1 MADTEKV
8 DDISRITVSAGVLS
22 KIIGVSDRRI
32 RQLADEGI
40 LTKVSSGRYNLQESL
55 HSYILQLRV
64 VNDAEKNS
72 SNLEDK
78 LDFGLEKAMHERVK
92 RHITELKYALMKGQ
106 VHRSEDVESVMTNML
121 INFKTKLISLPSKLT
136 PLLVDRDDK
145 KYILELLT
153 NEMHEVLNELSQY
166 NASDFYSDDYV
177 DIDDD
182 EESEDDLIFNTLED
196 DDPDEEE

>member
-1 MADTEKV
+1 MANTEKV
-8 DDISRITVSAGVLS
+8 DDISMITVSAGVLS

-64 VNDAEKNS
+64 ANDVERNQPD
-72 SNLEDK
+72 LEDK
-78 LDFGLEKAMHERVK
+78 LDFGVEKAMHERVK

-106 VHRSEDVESVMTNML
+106 VHRSEDVEGVMTNML
-121 INFKTKLISLPSKLT
+121 INFKTKLMNLPSKLT

-145 KYILELLT
+145 KYILNLLT
-153 NEMHEVLNELSQY
+153 NEMHEVMSELSEY

-177 DIDDD
+177 DI
-182 EESEDDLIFNTLED
+182 E
-196 DDPDEEE
+196 DEEEQDDLVFDNYEEDDPNEEE

>member
-1 MADTEKV
+1 MANTEKV

-64 VNDAEKNS
+64 ANDVEKNQPE
-72 SNLEDK
+72 LEDK

-92 RHITELKYALMKGQ
+92 RHITELKYSLMKGQ
-106 VHRSEDVESVMTNML
+106 VHRSEDVEAVMTNML

-136 PLLVDRDDK
+136 PLLVDRDNK
-145 KYILELLT
+145 KYILDLLT
-153 NEMHEVLNELSQY
+153 NEMHEVLNELSEY

-177 DIDDD
+177 DID
-182 EESEDDLIFNTLED
+182 EEDGEDDLTFGSFEED
-196 DDPDEEE
+196 D

>member
-1 MADTEKV
+1 MARTEKV
-8 DDISRITVSAGVLS
+8 DDISMITVSAGVLS

-64 VNDAEKNS
+64 SNDAEKS
-72 SNLEDK
+72 QTDLEDK
-78 LDFGLEKAMHERVK
+78 LDFSMEKAMHERVK

-106 VHRSEDVESVMTNML
+106 VHRSEDVEAVMTNML

-136 PLLVDRDDK
+136 PLLVDRDNK

-153 NEMHEVLNELSQY
+153 NEMHEVLTELSDY

-177 DIDDD
+177 DIDDED
-182 EESEDDLIFNTLED
+182 NEDDLTFDNFEED
-196 DDPDEEE
+196 DLNEEE